1 MSDQTKF
8 KGYLPEY
15 PFKPGAQIGKIN
27 DIFLISKKASDEDIF
42 NLGRIREPLADEEIE
57 LLKKAFET
65 LYVAGIKHKL
75 SLTYSEDLSKW
86 TWADLLG
93 AARTLNAQAEPDK
106 KQPAGSIS
114 YEAQALA
121 MFTKN
126 PDLTNKQIAKALGV
140 HVKTLSRYESLK
152 DARSL
157 LKQRSLIPRGQKNR
171 EGDIEAWDDR

>member
-27 DIFLISKKASDEDIF
+27 DIFLISKTASDEDIF
-42 NLGRIREPLADEEIE
+42 RLGRIREPLTDEEIE
-57 LLKKAFET
+57 LLKKAFKT
-65 LYVAGIKHKL
+65 LFLISIKGLLAKK
-75 SLTYSEDLSKW
+75 YAEDLTKW
-86 TWADLLG
+86 TWADLLSEAG
-93 AARTLNAQAEPDK
+93 AMIAQAEPDK